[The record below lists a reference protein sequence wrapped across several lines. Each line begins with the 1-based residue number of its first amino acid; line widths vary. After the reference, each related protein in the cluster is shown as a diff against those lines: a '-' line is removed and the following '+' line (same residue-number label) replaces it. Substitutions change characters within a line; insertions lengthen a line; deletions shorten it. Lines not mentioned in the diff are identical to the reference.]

1 MLLSPLVILLIRM
14 AMPEDQL
21 VASVAAGAVLLVINL
36 FLNAA
41 SYVMEE
47 SDETSC
53 MSKGGFLFLFPKKQ
67 GLFHMA
73 VCLVHTFLFGAL
85 VEHAFHPQTT
95 EQSSDWIAIGMVLT
109 AFSSYSLFSEN
120 CPESAIYV
128 DNDQDF
134 RLGSNHF
141 QRPLYMI
148 IVSAGLACLSYIV
161 EDFD

>member
-1 MLLSPLVILLIRM
+1 MQYSAKSFSELIEDSKHTFVKRKFISTFLGGYRVAFNEEQDSGIGIGLHLGQLFIMLLSPLVILLIRM

-85 VEHAFHPQTT
+85 VEHAFHP
-95 EQSSDWIAIGMVLT
+95 
-109 AFSSYSLFSEN
+109 
-120 CPESAIYV
+120 
-128 DNDQDF
+128 
-134 RLGSNHF
+134 
-141 QRPLYMI
+141 
-148 IVSAGLACLSYIV
+148 
-161 EDFD
+161 